1 MTTTEAAD
9 AAAPAATTTTAPA
22 AATGASAGQGGEAT
36 APDWLATLPDALQGE
51 PTLKLFKDVPA
62 LAQSYVEVRKAIG
75 QDKVILP
82 KDADDAAGWDR
93 VYRALGRPEAADKYE
108 LPAVE
113 EADQKFLSAYC
124 EVAFQNGLNNAQ
136 AKNLMDFANARAA
149 EIQKAEDDARQAR
162 LAQEEAALKAEWGA
176 AYDANDAIANRA
188 IQRFGMGPDHFKA
201 FRDSMGFAASM
212 KFLHKLG
219 AALGEAGFVPDGQ
232 PAVGAMTPAQAQAEI
247 AVLQKDKG
255 FGDKLLNKDAE
266 AKKKWDQLHAWAV
279 GQPG

>member
-1 MTTTEAAD
+1 MTTTEAA
-9 AAAPAATTTTAPA
+9 AASADTAPA
-22 AATGASAGQGGEAT
+22 TTALPPAGVAGQNGEAA
-36 APDWLATLPDALQGE
+36 APDWLAPLPDALKAE
-51 PTLKLFKDVPA
+51 PTLKLFKDVSA

-93 VYRALGRPEAADKYE
+93 VFRALGRPEAADKYE

-113 EADQKFLSAYC
+113 EADQKFLSAYRD
-124 EVAFQNGLNNAQ
+124 VAFQNGLNHAQ

-149 EIQKAEDDARQAR
+149 EIQQAEDAARQAR

-212 KFLHKLG
+212 KFLHKIG

-232 PAVGAMTPAQAQAEI
+232 PAAGAMTPAQAQAEI
-247 AVLQKDKG
+247 AALQKDKG

-279 GQPG
+279 GQPGS